1 MTLTGG
7 VGGVGGMHGSA
18 RPFSRRDTYL
28 FQATYSISQVNSSF
42 MKLQKTIVGSYLKR
56 TTTRT
61 KKKKINKSSLT
72 AAHTPSCFNHIHSN
86 IIDRKFTISLQLPKM
101 FTLNIIRVF
110 YVY

>member
-1 MTLTGG
+1 LE
-7 VGGVGGMHGSA
+7 V
-18 RPFSRRDTYL
+18 
-28 FQATYSISQVNSSF
+28 ISKEQQQE
-42 MKLQKTIVGSYLKR
+42 QKNNNNNNNNN
-56 TTTRT
+56 
-61 KKKKINKSSLT
+61 NKSSLT